1 MHGDCPSLGI
11 YSADLLLV
19 LRMSYVVIC
28 FPAQRFISD
37 PQAQISNDHTW
48 VMASLTHCVH
58 ASGVDAGFQLSF
70 VLPSPS
76 IN

>member
-11 YSADLLLV
+11 HSADLLLV

-58 ASGVDAGFQLSF
+58 ASGVDAGFSTELCTAFPQY
-70 VLPSPS
+70 
-76 IN
+76 